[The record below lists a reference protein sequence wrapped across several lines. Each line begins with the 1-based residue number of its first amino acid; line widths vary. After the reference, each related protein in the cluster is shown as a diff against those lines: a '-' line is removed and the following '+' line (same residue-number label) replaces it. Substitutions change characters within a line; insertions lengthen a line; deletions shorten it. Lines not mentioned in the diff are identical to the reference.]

1 MDTSKRKDLERH
13 GEART
18 IEGDL
23 KKMGKSWK
31 EVHRKDICGQE
42 SMDGSGIS
50 LRCHRARR
58 GKVSRYN
65 MLYVRE

>member
-23 KKMGKSWK
+23 KKTGKSWK
-31 EVHRKDICGQE
+31 EVEK
-42 SMDGSGIS
+42 IS
-50 LRCHRARR
+50 ADRNQWMGL
-58 GKVSRYN
+58 VSCCKF
-65 MLYVRE
+65 